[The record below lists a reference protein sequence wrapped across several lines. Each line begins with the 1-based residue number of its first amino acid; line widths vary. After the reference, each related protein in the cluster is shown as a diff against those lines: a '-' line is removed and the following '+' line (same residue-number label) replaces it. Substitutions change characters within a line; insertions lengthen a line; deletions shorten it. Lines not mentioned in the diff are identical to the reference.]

1 MKLSKTFFFEKKK
14 QKTFVE
20 SGPSALHL
28 PVMASAAKPS
38 IFSVIKPRSRPHPR
52 PSVIKNFLRS
62 FFLKKR
68 PLTSPSEAQP

>member
-38 IFSVIKPRSRPHPR
+38 IFSVIKPRSRPP
-52 PSVIKNFLRS
+52 PPPPGLQKIFLGV
-62 FFLKKR
+62 FF
-68 PLTSPSEAQP
+68 